1 MPPHRFFCPKLGL
14 GLNQLAED
22 ESHHA
27 LASLRLHR
35 GDEVVLFDGVG
46 REGLGVVERIDRR
59 SLDVRVPTI
68 HERPFEA
75 AYRIT
80 LAVAMVKAH
89 RQGYLIEK
97 CTELGVAAI
106 WPIVAERSVTRPGE
120 AAVDKWSRR
129 AIEAAK
135 QAERAWMPVVTRPM
149 KFAEAAVR
157 AGEFAAAAITDPDE
171 SAIAFQSLLI
181 AQRPGSAILVFVGPE
196 GGWSEAE
203 RSIARANGITAT
215 RLAPTVLRAE
225 TAAVTVCAAVSLLSV
240 GGAPPNPDIHV
251 GRITPPGVNA
261 GARITPGGA
270 GDDVC

>member
-1 MPPHRFFCPKLGL
+1 MPPHRFFCPHLDL
-14 GLNQLAED
+14 GLNQLPEE

-27 LASLRLHR
+27 FTSLRLHR

-46 REGLGVVERIDRR
+46 REGFGVVERIARR
-59 SLDVRVPTI
+59 SLHVRVPTI

-80 LAVAMVKAH
+80 LAVAMAKAH

-135 QAERAWMPVVTRPM
+135 QAERAWMPVVARPM
-149 KFAEAAVR
+149 KFAEAVVR
-157 AGEFAAAAITDPDE
+157 VGEFTAAVIADPDE

-181 AQRPGSAILVFVGPE
+181 AQRPGSAVLVFVGPE

-203 RSIARANGITAT
+203 RSISRANGIKTI

-225 TAAVTVCAAVSLLSV
+225 TAAVAVCAAVSLLSL
-240 GGAPPNPDIHV
+240 
-251 GRITPPGVNA
+251 NA
-261 GARITPGGA
+261 EARIIPGGA

>member
-1 MPPHRFFCPKLGL
+1 MPRHRFFCPQLHL
-14 GLNQLAED
+14 GLNQLAEE

-46 REGLGVVERIDRR
+46 REGFGIVERIDRR
-59 SLDVRVPTI
+59 GIHVRVEAFQ
-68 HERPFEA
+68 ERPFEA

-80 LAVAMVKAH
+80 LAVAMAKAH

-135 QAERAWMPVVTRPM
+135 QAQRAWMPVVAHPM
-149 KFAEAAVR
+149 NFAEAVVR
-157 AGEFAAAAITDPDE
+157 VGEFAAAAIADPDE

-181 AQRPGSAILVFVGPE
+181 AQRPGSEILVFVGPE
-196 GGWSEAE
+196 GGWSQAE
-203 RSIARANGITAT
+203 RSMARANGITT
-215 RLAPTVLRAE
+215 VRLAPTVLRAE
-225 TAAVTVCAAVSLLSV
+225 TAAVADCAAVSLLSV
-240 GGAPPNPDIHV
+240 GGAP
-251 GRITPPGVNA
+251 G
-261 GARITPGGA
+261 
-270 GDDVC
+270 